1 MKQSQ
6 NRIKKELQEVRKDA
20 NSGVT
25 VEVDE
30 SAATLTHFFGVIN
43 GPDDTPYAVG
53 LTLHIAIVSYIVYCL
68 LLIVYCILFSVYVYY
83 Y

>member
-30 SAATLTHFFGVIN
+30 SAGVALTHFFGVIN
-43 GPDDTPYAVG
+43 GPDDTPYAV
-53 LTLHIAIVSYIVYCL
+53 CL
-68 LLIVYCILFSVYVYY
+68 PYPAVLCCALSVVLFLLC
-83 Y
+83 

>member
-6 NRIKKELQEVRKDA
+6 NRIKKELQEVRKDS

-30 SAATLTHFFGVIN
+30 TAAALTHFFGVIN
-43 GPDDTPYAVG
+43 GPEDTPYSV
-53 LTLHIAIVSYIVYCL
+53 L
-68 LLIVYCILFSVYVYY
+68 LCHTVISLSLSISLFPSLSCCEAS
-83 Y
+83 